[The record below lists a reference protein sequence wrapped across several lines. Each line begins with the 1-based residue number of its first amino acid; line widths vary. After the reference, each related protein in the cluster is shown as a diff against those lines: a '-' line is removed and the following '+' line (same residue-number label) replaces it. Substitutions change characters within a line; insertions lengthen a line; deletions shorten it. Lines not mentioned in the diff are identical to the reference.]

1 MIYDLSKIYNYV
13 IEIGVK
19 KKIDKGKYK
28 FKKSIIEFII
38 IGEIQLKIRIKEIR
52 NKKRQIIIKIQYLKI
67 NKLKSIKK

>member
-13 IEIGVK
+13 IEIRV

-52 NKKRQIIIKIQYLKI
+52 NKKKTNNNQNPI
-67 NKLKSIKK
+67 S